1 MKRTLLAF
9 IIAFPLNLEAQHE
22 DVFRK
27 IDFEVRNHS
36 KVYETL
42 QEAVKTIG
50 HRLTGSENGKKAEEF
65 AYQLFK
71 TYGFKNVSFQP
82 FEVEAWTRDTVT
94 LSIAP
99 GNSDNYREV
108 PVVALAHTPLSAQI
122 KGEIIDAANQVEIR
136 V

>member
-50 HRLTGSENGKKAEEF
+50 HRLTC
-65 AYQLFK
+65 
-71 TYGFKNVSFQP
+71 
-82 FEVEAWTRDTVT
+82 R
-94 LSIAP
+94 
-99 GNSDNYREV
+99 
-108 PVVALAHTPLSAQI
+108 
-122 KGEIIDAANQVEIR
+122 
-136 V
+136 